1 MVSFILPGNSASTGY
16 EVNNSCM
23 FDSASSQYLSFEAS
37 SASNRRTWTLSFWTK
52 RAGLGKSGLFG
63 AWTTGNYQSGFASMI
78 YFNSSD
84 QLEFDNDIAGADYTW
99 NTDMRFRDVASW
111 YNIVI
116 AIDTTQSTE
125 ANRQKVYV
133 NGSQV
138 DLTESA
144 LGFPTQNFDTFFN
157 NELTVVSSYAY
168 EGGGGTVD
176 EYEGYMAEV
185 VMIDGQQLDATSF
198 GEFDED
204 SNIWKPIDVSGLTF
218 GTNGFYLEFKQSG
231 TSQNSSGLGADT
243 SGNDNHFAVS
253 NLSATNQSEDTC
265 TNNYAT
271 MNSILPLHSSDFRN
285 GAVEWRTT
293 TNSHYYWANSTIGVS
308 QGKWYIEAKLQT
320 AADHNYFGITVDQ
333 PDDNTT
339 FLAGGGGEGGANDQY
354 EWGWKSSDGKIY
366 NNTDGGTSYGSTY
379 TSGDIL
385 GMYLDLDNN
394 KLYFAKNGTIQ
405 NSGTGISIT
414 DPASTPNGV
423 YFIAVGDGTSTNSS
437 IWEVGFGNP
446 SYGVSSANA
455 DPNGYGTFE
464 YSPNDGGGSS
474 FDSAAKD
481 FYALNSK
488 NLAEYG

>member
-1 MVSFILPGNSASTGY
+1 MVSFILPGNSASGEY
-16 EVNNSCM
+16 EVANSCR
-23 FDSASSQYLSFEAS
+23 FNDGSSDNLVRTNASATNNTKYTYSV
-37 SASNRRTWTLSFWTK
+37 WVK
-52 RAGLGKSGLFG
+52 RATLG
-63 AWTTGNYQSGFASMI
+63 TNQSILYNWYDGSNHAYIFFATDDKLAL
-78 YFNSSD
+78 YD
-84 QLEFDNDIAGADYTW
+84 QLGGTDNINMKTSAV
-99 NTDMRFRDVASW
+99 FRDVSAW
-111 YNIVI
+111 YNIVVKV
-116 AIDTTQSTE
+116 DTTESTQ
-125 ANRQKVYV
+125 ADRVRV
-133 NGSQV
+133 FINGVEDSIGTRSSQPGSSASLGMKTNS
-138 DLTESA
+138 LT
-144 LGFPTQNFDTFFN
+144 N
-157 NELTVVSSYAY
+157 
-168 EGGGGTVD
+168 
-176 EYEGYMAEV
+176 YMAISSFVNNSSNYLDGYIAEAV
-185 VMIDGQQLDATSF
+185 YIDGQALDPTSF

-204 SNIWKPIDVSGLTF
+204 SPNIWKPIDVSGLTF
-218 GTNGFYLEFKQSG
+218 GNNGFYLDFED
-231 TSQNSSGLGADT
+231 SSALGNDK
-243 SGNDNHFAVS
+243 SGNDNDFTAN

-265 TNNYAT
+265 TNNYAI
-271 MNSILPLHSSDFRN
+271 MNPALPLFSSDFRN

-293 TNSHYYWANSTIGVS
+293 TNSQYYWANSTIGVS

-320 AADHNYFGITVDQ
+320 AADHNYFGISADQ

-339 FLAGGGGEGGANDQY
+339 FLAGGGGAGGANDLY

-423 YFIAVGDGTSTNSS
+423 YFIAVGDGTSSNSC

-446 SYGVSSANA
+446 SYGVSSANT

-464 YSPNDGGGSS
+464 YSPNDGGSSS

-481 FYALNSK
+481 FYALNTK
-488 NLAEYG
+488 NLAEFG

>member
-23 FDSASSQYLSFEAS
+23 FDSASSQYLSHSPS

-52 RAGLGKSGLFG
+52 RAGLGQSGLFG
-63 AWTTGNYQSGFASMI
+63 GWTSGNYQSGFASMI
-78 YFNSSD
+78 YFNNSD
-84 QLEFDNDIAGADYTW
+84 QLEFDNDIAGQDYTW

-168 EGGGGTVD
+168 EGGDGTVD

-198 GEFDED
+198 GEFDSD

-271 MNSILPLHSSDFRN
+271 MNSLLPLHSSDFRN

-293 TNSHYYWANSTIGVS
+293 TNSQYYWANSTIGVS

-320 AADHNYFGITVDQ
+320 AADHNYFGISADQ

-339 FLAGGGGEGGANDQY
+339 FLAGGGGEGGRYDQY

-446 SYGVSSANA
+446 SYGVSSANT

-464 YSPNDGGGSS
+464 YSPNAGGASS

-481 FYALNSK
+481 FYALNTK
-488 NLAEYG
+488 NLAEFG